1 MSKFYKKW
9 IELSNSITGLWSA
22 DIKYSDIQSIK
33 DELDELNNEILYVI
47 ASGYFAGGAN
57 SNYQSYIDKL
67 LFNNE
72 TRTTL
77 TATLSQTIEY
87 QYACNSSSSGYFAG
101 GYYYDSTANVNYCYS
116 FIDKLLFSNETRT
129 TLTTTL
135 SQNVY
140 RHSACNSTL
149 DGYFAGGENSSNG
162 FIYYSHIDK
171 LLFSNESRSTLA
183 ATLSQS
189 IYYQSACNST
199 SSGYFAGGWMSS
211 SNIYSF
217 IDKLVFSNDLR
228 TTLTA
233 TLSQSAG
240 YQSACNSSLAGYF
253 AGGAGSSSNYYSFID
268 KLLFSDDSR
277 STLSA
282 TLSQSIYWQPPCN
295 SSLAGYFA
303 GGDNSNYKSYIDK
316 LLFSNETRTT
326 LTATLS
332 QSIYGQSA
340 CQSGNIL

>member
-9 IELSNSITGLWSA
+9 IELNNSITGLWSG
-22 DIKYSDIQSIK
+22 DINYSDIQSIK
-33 DELDELNNEILYVI
+33 NKIDELNDEISYVI
-47 ASGYFAGGAN
+47 ASGYFAGGYN
-57 SNYQSYIDKL
+57 GSYYSFIDKL

-72 TRTTL
+72 TRSTL
-77 TATLSQTIEY
+77 ITTLSQSIEY
-87 QYACNSSSSGYFAG
+87 QYACNSLSSGYFTG
-101 GYYYDSTANVNYCYS
+101 GYYYDSTANINYCYS
-116 FIDKLLFSNETRT
+116 FIDKLLFSNESRS

-135 SQNVY
+135 SQSVY

-149 DGYFAGGENSSNG
+149 AGYFAGGEYYDNG

-171 LLFSNESRSTLA
+171 LLFIDDSRTTLA

-199 SSGYFAGGWMSS
+199 LSGYFAGGWMSNS
-211 SNIYSF
+211 AIYSF
-217 IDKLVFSNDLR
+217 IDKLLFSDESR

-253 AGGAGSSSNYYSFID
+253 AGGSSSGGTYYSFID
-268 KLLFSDDSR
+268 KLLFNNESR
-277 STLSA
+277 STLAA

-303 GGDNSNYKSYIDK
+303 GGYNSNYKSYIDK
-316 LLFSNETRTT
+316 LLFSNEIRST

-340 CQSGNIL
+340 CQSGGIL